1 LKLSLTDRINVALA
15 VPLSL
20 LALVVSVT
28 LLVQGRHTGIAVACL
43 VLGVSGLVGSAA
55 FLVDRRRAARR
66 AAEQASVPTDPPR
79 GW

>member
-1 LKLSLTDRINVALA
+1 MKLSLTDRINVALA

-28 LLVQGRHTGIAVACL
+28 LLVQGRHTGIAV
-43 VLGVSGLVGSAA
+43 LGVSGLVGSAA

-66 AAEQASVPTDPPR
+66 AAEQASVPTYPPR